1 MWFLKTMASDYI
13 REILTAAENQ
23 LSFSRLLDDRQIYE
37 EAEWGAWRKKTD
49 ANKNRDVYKY

>member
-1 MWFLKTMASDYI
+1 MASNYI
-13 REILTAAENQ
+13 REVLTAVENQ